1 MGVLTVL
8 TAFVEGTALGLSTA
22 ATATLAAQPRTA
34 MHTTTRGGSTA
45 PECEPCGL
53 PALRP
58 AVRAAR
64 LPAAVAVQGSAR
76 AAKAMASIASIE
88 SLTWPEA
95 ARGSLRADDGLA
107 GPARAAGHSVL
118 AMAMPPGSA
127 CWARTD
133 E

>member
-8 TAFVEGTALGLSTA
+8 TAFVEGTALGLSRA
-22 ATATLAAQPRTA
+22 ATLATQPRTA
-34 MHTTTRGGSTA
+34 MPAMHTTTA
-45 PECEPCGL
+45 PGCKPCGL

-95 ARGSLRADDGLA
+95 ARGGSLRADDGLA

-118 AMAMPPGSA
+118 AMPMPPGSA
-127 CWARTD
+127 CLARTD